1 MNYLLDVSALIAL
14 GYGRNVFHKRTFALV
29 QGKCLLTCSISELG
43 FVRVLSS
50 FPEADVPVPIC
61 RKLLFTMKS
70 EWKITQISD
79 FRSAADLPAWVTRPE
94 QTTDGH
100 LVELAGSVR
109 ARLATL
115 DEGIPGAFV
124 IPQRG

>member
-1 MNYLLDVSALIAL
+1 MNYLLDVNALIAL
-14 GYGRNVFHKRTFALV
+14 GYSRHIFHKRTFAWAR
-29 QGKCLLTCSISELG
+29 GKSLLTCSISELG

-50 FPEADVPVPIC
+50 LPETDVSVPIC
-61 RKLLFTMKS
+61 RKLLSTMKS

-79 FRSAADLPAWVTRPE
+79 SRSASNLPAWVTRPR